1 MKGAE
6 QTSRRES
13 AMIEREVNIP
23 TADGTAQAFLFHPDT
38 GGPFPVVVYETDIRG
53 IRPVF
58 MDMARKVAA
67 AGYAVLLPNLFYR
80 VSLLPVI
87 DPALAWGSD
96 ACMARFGELF
106 TAVTPDGLTRDHAAI
121 LKFLETIP
129 DVAADRVALVGY
141 CMGGTA
147 AFRVAGT
154 LPDKFALAASFHGGR
169 LANDAPDSP
178 HLNADKI
185 QALLYFGHAA
195 DDASMTPE
203 MIGRLEAAL
212 DAAHVEHV
220 TDHYAARHGYA
231 VKDNPAYDAA
241 AEERHWE
248 RLFEM
253 LGRTFGR

>member
-1 MKGAE
+1 
-6 QTSRRES
+6 
-13 AMIEREVNIP
+13 MIELQVAIP
-23 TADGTAQAFLFHPDT
+23 TPEGVVDCYLFRPDT
-38 GGPFPVVVYETDIRG
+38 GGPFPAVIYLADIRG
-53 IRPVF
+53 VRPVF

-67 AGYAVLLPNLFYR
+67 RGYAVLMPNLFYR
-80 VSLLPVI
+80 LCPSPVI
-87 DPALAWGSD
+87 DPELQWGSD

-106 TAVTPDGLTRDHAAI
+106 GAVTSDGLARDHAAF
-121 LKFLETIP
+121 LDYLETAP
-129 DVAADRVALVGY
+129 GVAPGKVAIAGY

-147 AFRVAGT
+147 AFRVAGA
-154 LPDKFALAASFHGGR
+154 LPDRIALAAAFHGGR

-203 MIGRLEAAL
+203 MIVRLEAAL
-212 DAAHVEHV
+212 DAAKVEHV

-231 VKDNPAYDAA
+231 VRDNPAYDAA

-248 RLFEM
+248 RLFDI
-253 LGRTFGR
+253 LARTFAI